1 MGKECGKNAEKR
13 QFSGSA
19 SSQNVWNSAKKL
31 DLILVTLKAPSL
43 FSRRAGVVVWQA
55 GLAQLKKHSS
65 KNVLIL

>member
-1 MGKECGKNAEKR
+1 MPKSDSFLVALRPKTFETVPK
-13 QFSGSA
+13 S
-19 SSQNVWNSAKKL
+19 L
-31 DLILVTLKAPSL
+31 IILVTLKAPSL